1 MSTSAT
7 TKPINTGMRLAA
19 MLLDHFFMTMIAMI
33 FFIPGIVADFSR
45 AFKVSHERVSPQ
57 FLGGS
62 WAYIGL
68 IGFALYFCKDII
80 NGRSIAK
87 RILKLQLVDNETGEV
102 ASPLKCFIRNLLC
115 IIWPIETIIALTN
128 TSRRLGD
135 RLAGT
140 KLVPYDPS
148 LEQSKFNIGK
158 ALLPLALAY
167 GMMLLLMQLIPKP
180 RVITADRIETSYNQ
194 SASKELEKLLTD
206 SLGEYFMP
214 DIRIY
219 DSVKNSKLKYVSVIL
234 RLKKNYIEDDNSYQ
248 KLHRST
254 TKLIYSMLPN
264 ETFTGQLQYVFQASG
279 QFNGR
284 STEFGTTKR

>member
-1 MSTSAT
+1 MQNPTTSN
-7 TKPINTGMRLAA
+7 PINIGMRLAA

-33 FFIPGIVADFSR
+33 FFIPGIIADFSR
-45 AFKVSHERVSPQ
+45 AFKVSHEQVSSE

-87 RILKLQLVDNETGEV
+87 RILKLQLVDNTTGEV
-102 ASPLKCFIRNLLC
+102 ASPMKCFIRNLLC
-115 IIWPIETIIALTN
+115 IIWPIEAIIALTN

-148 LEQSKFNIGK
+148 LGKPGFDIGK
-158 ALLPLALAY
+158 ALLPLVLAY
-167 GMMLLLMQLIPKP
+167 GVMLLFLQLLPKP
-180 RVITADRIETSYNQ
+180 GLYATKYVETSYNQ

-206 SLGEYFMP
+206 SLGQYFTP

-219 DSVKNSKLKYVSVIL
+219 DSVRNSKLKYVSVIL

-254 TKLIYSMLPN
+254 TEFIYSRLPV

-284 STEFGTTKR
+284 STPFGTAMK